1 MKHPWLIE
9 LESYGGN
16 KCIRREMTLAL
27 QDKEALMEIG
37 WYWLGKVLPPFGDKS
52 AGAIAQRAFINGWN
66 HDEDTRQLRT
76 MFQQMVYL
84 LPDKDLEDYL

>member
-9 LESYGGN
+9 LEYYGGN
-16 KCIRREMTLAL
+16 GLGREVTLAL
-27 QDKEALMEIG
+27 QDKEALMDIG
-37 WYWLGKVLPPFGDKS
+37 WCWLDKALPPFGDKS